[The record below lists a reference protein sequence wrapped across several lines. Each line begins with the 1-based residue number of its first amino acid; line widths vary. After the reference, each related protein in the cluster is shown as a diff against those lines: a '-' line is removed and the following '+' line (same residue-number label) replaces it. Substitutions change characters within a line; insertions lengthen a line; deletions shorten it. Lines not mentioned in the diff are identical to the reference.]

1 MPTRR
6 RSGLNGFLR
15 TATSFAAALIALLL
29 AAGCAAQPQMPRPA
43 SAAPFGHN
51 VTLIYV
57 PGIGGFGHED
67 RGFVRG
73 LRAGGYL
80 GNAEVVDWTGQLG
93 PIAALWAHV
102 RQQVEAHRIAQR
114 IGTIRSKFPQAPIV
128 LVGHSAGAGVAVEAL
143 EDLPPGVSVD
153 ELVLLAPAL
162 SRTYDMT
169 ASLRHVRGC
178 ADVFDSDRDTLV
190 LAFGTLIFGTADGV
204 HGEAAGH
211 GGFVRPPGAGHDVYS
226 RLHAHAYSRDRQRAG
241 DDGGHEGILTSG
253 VAAAVIAPLLPGH
266 ELHPE
271 PLAQTDA
278 RESP

>member
-6 RSGLNGFLR
+6 HAGLNGSLR
-15 TATSFAAALIALLL
+15 TAPLVGAALIALLV
-29 AAGCAAQPQMPRPA
+29 AAGCAAQPQTPRPP
-43 SAAPFGHN
+43 SVAPFGRN

-73 LRAGGYL
+73 LRAGGYV

-102 RQQVEAHRIAQR
+102 RQQAEAHRIAQR
-114 IGTIRSKFPQAPIV
+114 IGKIRLESPQAPIV
-128 LVGHSAGAGVAVEAL
+128 LVGHSAGAGVAVGAL

-162 SRTYDMT
+162 SRTYDLT
-169 ASLRHVRGC
+169 AALRHVRRC
-178 ADVFDSDRDTLV
+178 ADVFNSDRDTLV
-190 LAFGTLIFGTADGV
+190 LAFGTVLFGTADGV

-226 RLHAHAYSRDRQRAG
+226 KLHAHAYSRDRQRAG

-253 VAAAVIAPLLPGH
+253 VASAVIAPLLPGH
-266 ELHPE
+266 EMNQE
-271 PLAQTDA
+271 PVAQTDA
-278 RESP
+278 RELP